1 MQALKKIA
9 TTSAVAALAIGMA
22 ACGSNS
28 TTGSSP
34 SGTATGS
41 ATGSGTGTS
50 GTSLKVGMAYDVGG
64 RGDHSFN
71 DSAAAGLDE
80 AEKKF
85 GITPTEVTANSTDND
100 ATRVQRLQQLAQNG
114 NKAIVAVGF
123 SYAAAVGKVAKQF
136 PNVDF
141 AIIDDASDA
150 SKGDNVDQITFTEQE
165 GSFLAGVAAAS
176 TSKSGHIGFVGG
188 VQNALIQKFQAGYQA
203 GAKYVNP
210 NVKIDVTYLTQPPD
224 FSGFAD
230 PAKGKTA
237 ATGMF
242 QNGADVVY
250 AAAGKSGD
258 GVFQAAKAAG
268 TGHWAIGVDSDQ
280 ALTADASVRDVI
292 LTSMVK
298 GVNVGVFNFLTRVHD
313 GTFKGGNTVYGL
325 KDKGV
330 YLSTTG
336 GHIDGLK
343 TKLDEV
349 EAKITSGEIKV
360 PSTV

>member
-1 MQALKKIA
+1 MQTLKKLA

-28 TTGSSP
+28 TSGGTSPAGSP
-34 SGTATGS
+34 A
-41 ATGSGTGTS
+41 GTGT
-50 GTSLKVGMAYDVGG
+50 GTAAASQLKVGMAYDVGG

-85 GITPTEVTANSTDND
+85 GIKPTEVVATSADND
-100 ATRVQRLQQLAQNG
+100 ATRTQRLQQLAQNG

-136 PNVDF
+136 PDVDF

-210 NVKIDVTYLTQPPD
+210 KIKIDVTYLTQPPD

-237 ATGMF
+237 ATGMY
-242 QNGADVVY
+242 QNGADIVY

-258 GVFQAAKAAG
+258 GVFQAAKSAG
-268 TGHWAIGVDSDQ
+268 SGHWAIGVDSDQ

-298 GVNVGVFNFLTRVHD
+298 GVNVGVLNFLTRVHD
-313 GTFKGGNTVYGL
+313 GSFKGGNSVYGL

-343 TKLDEV
+343 SKLAEV